1 MLMEKCPNRK
11 GGESHGSHSYKP
23 METHHTKRASNMK
36 KKIYKIVGLSLLCLA
51 IVVAIGWLFQ
61 GVIVGL
67 FYHAGLWQYNAEFEE
82 YRAEFTTVKDYIAEQ
97 YPDSEGIYVAT
108 TPKGLYDPRKKEY
121 LQLPDDVASALEVI
135 ERDGFPNQEDPLDLI
150 WIDGERITFANE
162 NGQYGL
168 VYSPLEEPTWLH
180 HKHKDEDVK
189 VKVIGDGWYHVADPS

>member
-1 MLMEKCPNRK
+1 
-11 GGESHGSHSYKP
+11 
-23 METHHTKRASNMK
+23 MK
-36 KKIYKIVGLSLLCLA
+36 KKIYKIAGISLLSLAVAVGLW
-51 IVVAIGWLFQ
+51 VLFK
-61 GVIVGL
+61 GVIIEL
-67 FYHAGLWQYNAEFEE
+67 FYHTGVWQYNAEFEE
-82 YRAEFTTVKDYIAEQ
+82 YREEFTTVKNYIAQQ

-121 LQLPDDVASALEVI
+121 LQMPDDVASALELI

-180 HKHKDEDVK
+180 HKRKDEDVK